1 MQPLILYFGRELLRS
16 PNAMPLPNRAQ
27 IDQPFHIP
35 DSGRNK
41 LQAAASQYRDSKEE
55 NAVRTSV
62 RLTELTVGQGGAL
75 KEDAF
80 RALLLLERR
89 RAERSRNPFVL
100 MLVSLPAR
108 KAEGPTTQQVAY
120 TVSGIIR
127 ESDIIGWYKHEAV
140 LGVIFTEIASDG
152 KVPIVETLRSK
163 VLNALCQ
170 NLGPS
175 IVSQLGL
182 TFHQFPETWDKG
194 RPESGAD
201 VKLYPE
207 IHEET
212 SKRWASKI
220 LKRSVDVAG
229 SGLLLLILAP
239 ILAAIALAI
248 KFTSPGPVIFKQ
260 QRLGQFGKKFEF
272 LKFRT
277 MHVNNDAGIHREY
290 VQNFIAGKADAEKTQ
305 SGPKIYKITNDPRVT
320 PLGRFLR
327 KTSLDELPQFWNVL
341 RGEMSLV
348 GPRPPVNYE
357 FEVYDFWHR
366 RRVLEVKP
374 GVTGLWQVSGRSR
387 TCFDDMVRLD
397 LRYSQEWSLWL
408 DLKILLATPFAVF
421 TGDGAF

>member
-1 MQPLILYFGRELLRS
+1 L
-16 PNAMPLPNRAQ
+16 
-27 IDQPFHIP
+27 
-35 DSGRNK
+35 K
-41 LQAAASQYRDSKEE
+41 AATSQYRESRQED
-55 NAVRTSV
+55 ALRTNI
-62 RLTELTVGQGGAL
+62 RLTELAVGQEGAL

-89 RAERSRNPFVL
+89 RAERSRKPFVL
-100 MLVSLPAR
+100 MLVSLPTR
-108 KAEGPTTQQVAY
+108 KAAGSVASQRVAS

-127 ESDIIGWYKHEAV
+127 ESDILGWYQQDSV
-140 LGVIFTEIASDG
+140 LGVIFTEIVSAG
-152 KVPIVETLRSK
+152 KVPIIETLRSK
-163 VLNALCQ
+163 VLNALQ
-170 NLGPS
+170 QALDPS
-175 IVSQLGL
+175 VVSQLAL

-194 RPESGAD
+194 RRDSGAD

-212 SKRWASKI
+212 SKKRGSKI

-229 SGLLLLILAP
+229 SAFLLVILAP
-239 ILAAIALAI
+239 ILALIALTI
-248 KFTSPGPVIFKQ
+248 KLTSRGPVIFKQ
-260 QRLGQFGKKFEF
+260 QRLGQFGKRFEF

-277 MHVNNDAGIHREY
+277 MYVNNDPGVHREY
-290 VQNFIAGKADAEKTQ
+290 VQKFIAGKADATKTQ
-305 SGPKIYKITNDPRVT
+305 GAPGVYKITNDPRVT

-348 GPRPPVNYE
+348 GPRPPVSYE

-408 DLKILLATPFAVF
+408 DLKILLATPLAVF